1 MTENH
6 DDLIRGTAPRT
17 SITIMFRNNVKIQ
30 TETPHSKEELQE
42 RTNLT
47 STEELVKFQTAT
59 SPPEFVV
66 ARRSD
71 VILVMIQEKVAD
83 SRILRA
89 RPVVPSDL
97 KI

>member
-1 MTENH
+1 MSENH

-42 RTNLT
+42 RVNLT
-47 STEELVKFQTAT
+47 SGEELIRFQTAT
-59 SPPEFVV
+59 SPPEFIT

-71 VILVMIQEKVAD
+71 VILVMITEKVPD

-89 RPVVPSDL
+89 QPATPSNL